1 MPATA
6 GIGHTRWATHGVP
19 NDVNAHPHRQGRV
32 TLVHN
37 GIIENYRALRERLER
52 EGYHF
57 LTQTDTEIAA
67 ALLDHH
73 MKLHESP
80 VAAIH
85 AATAEMEGAYGFC
98 MLLEGEPDTVYG
110 IRPGQPLI
118 AAKDETGSYVAS
130 DVPAIIEY
138 TRQYYLLEEEE
149 VVVAHYGELRFYAP
163 DGTPIEKEAKIAN
176 WSVEQAQ
183 KGGYP
188 CFMQKE
194 IHEQPRALADTI
206 DGRTKDGFVTF
217 EGDGLP
223 DGFISGCDQA
233 CIFPPGGTAMIQ
245 RYGR

>member
-1 MPATA
+1 MCGIIGYSGAEYA
-6 GIGHTRWATHGVP
+6 REKLLHGLENLEYRGYDSAGIALWDEGKIEVIKAAGRLSNLRAACGDQCLASHCGIGHTRWATHGVP

-110 IRPGQPLI
+110 IRRGSPLI

-138 TRQYYLLEEEE
+138 TRQYYLLEA
-149 VVVAHYGELRFYAP
+149 VSRIL
-163 DGTPIEKEAKIAN
+163 
-176 WSVEQAQ
+176 
-183 KGGYP
+183 
-188 CFMQKE
+188 
-194 IHEQPRALADTI
+194 L
-206 DGRTKDGFVTF
+206 
-217 EGDGLP
+217 
-223 DGFISGCDQA
+223 
-233 CIFPPGGTAMIQ
+233 
-245 RYGR
+245 